1 MHHISIAD
9 IRSFAARRNIREGK
23 RMKITW
29 NTKTA
34 SVAIVLGLV
43 ALGLIGFFASS
54 DDSTP
59 GMSGGEGITWHS
71 FDEGIALAAKENKK
85 VLVDVYTDWCVWCKK
100 MDKEVYT
107 DDQIGKIIE
116 KNFVAVKYNP
126 EGQELVTIDNQ
137 HMNGGMF
144 TQAMGV
150 SGYPSTLIFGAD
162 GKPITKLDG
171 FQETKGFATVLRF
184 IGEDHYK
191 TKSFQQFK
199 SDLN

>member
-1 MHHISIAD
+1 
-9 IRSFAARRNIREGK
+9 
-23 RMKITW
+23 MKIAW
-29 NTKTA
+29 NTRTA
-34 SVAIVLGLV
+34 SVAIVASLV
-43 ALGLIGFFASS
+43 VVGLIGFFASPDGS
-54 DDSTP
+54 SPDVT
-59 GMSGGEGITWHS
+59 GGKKITWHS
-71 FDEGIALAAKENKK
+71 FDEGMALAARENKK

-107 DDQIGKIIE
+107 DDQIGRILE
-116 KNFVAVKYNP
+116 ENFVAVKYNP
-126 EGQELVTIDNQ
+126 ESQELVTVDNQ
-137 HMNGGMF
+137 QMNGGMF

-171 FQETKGFATVLRF
+171 FQETKGFATVLQF

-199 SDLN
+199 TELN